1 MSKKETNGVN
11 FGELSTIRNILMGQQ
26 MNDYDNRFM
35 ELKDQLEK
43 VETSLNS
50 RLEEI
55 EQKQEAYNEEIQKVF
70 TAKLDRLESLLLQNI
85 NDVKVTASEKTAQ
98 ERTDLAQLFAEMSNR
113 LLKK

>member
-11 FGELSTIRNILMGQQ
+11 FGEISTIRNILMGQQ
-26 MNDYDNRFM
+26 MADYNNRFQ
-35 ELKDQLEK
+35 ELKDHLEK

-50 RLEEI
+50 RLKEI
-55 EQKQEAYNEEIQKVF
+55 EQQHTAQYEEMQKVF

-85 NDVKVTASEKTAQ
+85 KDVDVAANEKTTQ
-98 ERTDLAQLFAEMSNR
+98 ERQNMAQLLAEMSDR